1 MASATASAEG
11 EKKIPDKKLK
21 TIQTLIAAGASVFQ
35 AVDFNGQY
43 KAGIPSLEIKKPD
56 EYSRSDEFFL
66 LPPELSMM
74 IQEHQAKPLGTP
86 VAPSSA
92 GHTLGSA
99 VRDKAP
105 AALTAS
111 ELRARAAEAAS
122 ARAAASIKARV
133 VSDASVAAGGSAQC
147 AMATGGDAAWIPA
160 ALERLLPPNLK
171 QKAGF
176 VKQVQAAL
184 QVRGRCGGHG
194 PQRCCPR
201 VPTHLLSRA
210 CM

>member
-1 MASATASAEG
+1 MPPQT
-11 EKKIPDKKLK
+11 KIDKCTERCDLVDLLNEYRRERVQAPARTRESQESQVPTDAPDV
-21 TIQTLIAAGASVFQ
+21 AA
-35 AVDFNGQY
+35 
-43 KAGIPSLEIKKPD
+43 P
-56 EYSRSDEFFL
+56 
-66 LPPELSMM
+66 
-74 IQEHQAKPLGTP
+74 QEHQAKPLGTP
-86 VAPSSA
+86 VAP
-92 GHTLGSA
+92 
-99 VRDKAP
+99 
-105 AALTAS
+105 
-111 ELRARAAEAAS
+111 
-122 ARAAASIKARV
+122 
-133 VSDASVAAGGSAQC
+133 QC

>member
-1 MASATASAEG
+1 MPPQT
-11 EKKIPDKKLK
+11 KIDKCTERCDLVDLLNEYRRERVQAPARTRESQESQVPTDAPDV
-21 TIQTLIAAGASVFQ
+21 AA
-35 AVDFNGQY
+35 
-43 KAGIPSLEIKKPD
+43 P
-56 EYSRSDEFFL
+56 
-66 LPPELSMM
+66 
-74 IQEHQAKPLGTP
+74 QEHQAKPLGTP

-122 ARAAASIKARV
+122 ARAAASTKARV